1 MEEKEITIESALSTM
16 SEALKQYEEGK
27 YDTAEHT
34 RKLANEMFDKVSS
47 KMSTEEG
54 RDDMMYGECRNFG
67 MLYKIL
73 ESNTKLMYE
82 SEEGRKSIAKIA
94 RLIKSNPVLLSEFKT
109 YNTYLNPVNVTDAK
123 EYVSEAIKLSE
134 KHSKKE
140 LKVNNQIM
148 LDTIRG
154 EGLEENVNFDEDE
167 IAVYEA
173 IENTISSKPK
183 IENVNSHINTLNL
196 LSECV
201 AERNITKDNKTASE
215 RLSEAYRAISE
226 KYADVINED
235 EIKLVEKIAT
245 QPDKG
250 ESMFN
255 KYRKEILER
264 VEKEIVTS
272 EGVDKEGWKQV
283 RENVEKKTFNP
294 KNAVVD
300 IAEMIEIGNT
310 LK

>member
-34 RKLANEMFDKVSS
+34 RRLANEMFDKVSA
-47 KMSTEEG
+47 KMSTEDG

-73 ESNTKLMYE
+73 ESNTKYMYE
-82 SEEGRKSIAKIA
+82 TEEGRKSIAKIA
-94 RLIKSNPVLLSEFKT
+94 KLIKTNPVLLSEFKT
-109 YNTYLNPVNVTDAK
+109 YNAYLNPINVTDAK

-140 LKVNNQIM
+140 TKVNNQIM

-154 EGLEENVNFDEDE
+154 EGLDENVDFDEEE

-173 IENTISSKPK
+173 IESTIISKPK
-183 IENVNSHINTLNL
+183 IENVNSHINTINL

-201 AERNITKDNKTASE
+201 SERNINKEEKTASE
-215 RLSEAYRAISE
+215 RLSEAYSVISD
-226 KYADVINED
+226 KYSDIVNED
-235 EIKLVEKIAT
+235 EVKLIEKIST
-245 QPDKG
+245 QNDKG
-250 ESMFN
+250 ESIFN
-255 KYRKEILER
+255 KYRKEILES
-264 VEKEIVTS
+264 VEKELVKS
-272 EGVDKEGWKQV
+272 EGIDKEGWRQV
-283 RENVEKKTFNP
+283 KENVENKVFNP
-294 KNAVVD
+294 KSAIVD
-300 IAEMIEIGNT
+300 IAEMIEIRNT